1 MSSADLAAIR
11 QGLRLV
17 VSGSTGTANQVF
29 EGFPIAVAGKTGT
42 AQAPPGSAEAW
53 FAAYA
58 PADNPQIVVVA
69 VVEHGGHGSSVA
81 APVVRSVLEEYFH
94 MKQTGQSGVKTTE

>member
-1 MSSADLAAIR
+1 MSSTDLAAIR
-11 QGLRLV
+11 QGLQLV
-17 VSGSTGTANQVF
+17 VSGSSGTAYQVF
-29 EGFPIAVAGKTGT
+29 KGFPIAVAGKTGT

-81 APVVRSVLEEYFH
+81 GPLVRSILEEYFH
-94 MKQTGQSGVKTTE
+94 TKQTSQSGAKITE